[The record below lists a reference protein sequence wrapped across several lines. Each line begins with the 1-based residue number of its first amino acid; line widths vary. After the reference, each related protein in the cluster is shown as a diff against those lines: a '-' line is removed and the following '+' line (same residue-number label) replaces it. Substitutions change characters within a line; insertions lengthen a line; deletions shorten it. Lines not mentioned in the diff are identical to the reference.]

1 MEYGLILVTS
11 TDVQELIPIET
22 GRGSIKSISLCNAS
36 ASPATVR
43 LFFSDGRDTAKDT
56 SLIENMVIPSGVTL
70 VLDENL
76 SFDNNA
82 LGMSFQ
88 MSGTD
93 PNMNIIIK

>member
-1 MEYGLILVTS
+1 MEYGLTLVTG
-11 TDVQELIPIET
+11 TTVQKLIPIET

-43 LFFSDGRDTAKDT
+43 LFFSNDRSTDEDV
-56 SLIENMVIPSGVTL
+56 SILENMVIPSGATL

-82 LGMSFQ
+82 LGLHFQ

-93 PNMNIIIK
+93 PNINIIIK